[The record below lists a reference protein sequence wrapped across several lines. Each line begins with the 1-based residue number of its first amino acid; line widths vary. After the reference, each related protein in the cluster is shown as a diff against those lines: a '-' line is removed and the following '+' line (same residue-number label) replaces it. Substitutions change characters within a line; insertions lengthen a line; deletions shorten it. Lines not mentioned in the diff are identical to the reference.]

1 MTSQCKSTRNFKKA
15 SSKTSLEPPLHVE
28 GNRWNYQKY
37 PNTHPASINSMV
49 LEWGCGRHTGRGC
62 GTLHQG
68 LDPPSRKKTVAIGVC
83 RAMPS
88 ITSVGAERWL
98 MVLRIIQTIP
108 YNCKG
113 LRRRESH
120 FNVLVA
126 QTRHFFGAGM
136 RKRIFFRFGP
146 KNRYFRFWAIKKK
159 EFKEIDLFR
168 FWAKKIDFFDSGS
181 KK

>member
-1 MTSQCKSTRNFKKA
+1 MHSIHIERQRQSRIHYWFESSENMTSQCKSTRNFKKA

-28 GNRWNYQKY
+28 GNRWNYQKRTSGIDKQHGSGVRMWTAHGEGLRY
-37 PNTHPASINSMV
+37 STSRTRPAK
-49 LEWGCGRHTGRGC
+49 
-62 GTLHQG
+62 QK
-68 LDPPSRKKTVAIGVC
+68 KKTVAIGVC

-120 FNVLVA
+120 FNVLVT
-126 QTRHFFGAGM
+126 QTRHFLGRGC
-136 RKRIFFRFGP
+136 G
-146 KNRYFRFWAIKKK
+146 NGYFS
-159 EFKEIDLFR
+159 DLGQ
-168 FWAKKIDFFDSGS
+168 KIDIFDSGL
-181 KK
+181 